1 MRTNSV
7 IPDRKCTAF
16 KMMRIFFFPL
26 SCLIVPKATPDKIKT
41 LWRKQKKQQNNKQNC
56 SRTFN
61 LLLIHSSC
69 WVNFASERT
78 RNPHGP
84 RSHFLCCSHGD
95 ASHTSQP
102 RDDTIGPSREGGG
115 VVARGFQHGS
125 RSENGAW
132 SPVSLLPLIPFSVI
146 KWRNS
151 IQWLL
156 RDLISAPT
164 SGSTQCLGV
173 MSDSEDESQDKQLK
187 VVVIGDGACGK
198 VRTSTVGPIVGRG
211 RWGKRACWKK
221 ETALAARLVL
231 PCWTQTA
238 RALPRCPW

>member
-1 MRTNSV
+1 MHPSARATLTVRGATFSAV
-7 IPDRKCTAF
+7 VMATRHIRHSPGTIPLGQA
-16 KMMRIFFFPL
+16 
-26 SCLIVPKATPDKIKT
+26 
-41 LWRKQKKQQNNKQNC
+41 
-56 SRTFN
+56 
-61 LLLIHSSC
+61 
-69 WVNFASERT
+69 ER
-78 RNPHGP
+78 
-84 RSHFLCCSHGD
+84 
-95 ASHTSQP
+95 
-102 RDDTIGPSREGGG
+102 GGG

-221 ETALAARLVL
+221 KTALAARLVL
-231 PCWTQTA
+231 PC
-238 RALPRCPW
+238 